1 MMSDPGLVG
10 AVVLAAGQSRRMGR
24 PKLLMPW
31 GERTVIEQVVK
42 VLLDGAATPVVVVSG
57 GTHEQIAEALRAWP
71 VQIVHNPRYQENQM
85 ALSLRAGLA
94 AMPAEVQAVLVALGD
109 QPQIESSVVQAVI
122 EAYRLS
128 QARLVVPSYQMRRG
142 HPWLAARPLWS
153 ELLGQQPVATLRDF
167 LSTHASEIHYLP
179 LDKPSILQDL
189 DTPDDYARQAPSF
202 TK

>member
-1 MMSDPGLVG
+1 MIDATGLVG
-10 AVVLAAGQSRRMGR
+10 AVVLAAGQSRRMGQ

-31 GERTVIEQVVK
+31 GEHTVIEQVVRR
-42 VLLDGAATPVVVVSG
+42 LLEGGATPVIVVSG
-57 GTHEQIAEALRAWP
+57 AMHEQIAAALSMWS
-71 VQIVHNPRYQENQM
+71 VQVVHNPRYQEDQM
-85 ALSLRAGLA
+85 ALSLQIGLA
-94 AMPAEVQAVLVALGD
+94 ALPAAVQATLVALGD

-122 EAYRLS
+122 EAYRTS

-142 HPWLAARPLWS
+142 HPWLAARPLWT
-153 ELLGQQPVATLRDF
+153 ELLEQQPVPTLRDF
-167 LSTHASEIHYLP
+167 LSAHAGEIHYLS